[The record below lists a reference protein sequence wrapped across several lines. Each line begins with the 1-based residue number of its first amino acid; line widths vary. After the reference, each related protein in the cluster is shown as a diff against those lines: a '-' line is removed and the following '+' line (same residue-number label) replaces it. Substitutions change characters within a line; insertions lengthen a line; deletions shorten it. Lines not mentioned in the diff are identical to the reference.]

1 MGRTEAIEASIRS
14 GGCLFRALAAPEYPW
29 AQVLSSN
36 PGKAFPFQRIF
47 SGHLAPPRLGVGN
60 RRNRNAEAL
69 RELSLSETVRGP
81 VSLEGVIFHRATECS
96 RGFYKLQE
104 VAHGRS
110 MLPTVAE

>member
-1 MGRTEAIEASIRS
+1 
-14 GGCLFRALAAPEYPW
+14 
-29 AQVLSSN
+29 
-36 PGKAFPFQRIF
+36 
-47 SGHLAPPRLGVGN
+47 
-60 RRNRNAEAL
+60 
-69 RELSLSETVRGP
+69 LSETVRGP